1 MKKIIRYTLLF
12 TIILGIVYYVWPENK
27 LEQNQRIDKIVVNKY
42 DREMIVY
49 NRNQEI
55 ARYTVSL
62 GSIKWPSEKWGPI
75 LNHDGGP
82 KQKMGDA
89 KTPEGIYRLSPNP
102 GKYQPALR
110 INFEDIHPRSGGAI
124 LIHGPSPTNKWA
136 GKFLR
141 WIDWTDGCIALTE
154 TEMKEIYETVIKNCT
169 IEINH

>member
-1 MKKIIRYTLLF
+1 MKKIIKYTLVF

-27 LEQNQRIDKIVVNKY
+27 LEQNQRIDKIVVNKH

-75 LNHDGGP
+75 LSHNDGP
-82 KQKMGDA
+82 KLKSGDA
-89 KTPEGIYRLSPNP
+89 KTPEGIYKLSPNF

-110 INFEDIHPRSGGAI
+110 INFEDIHLRSGGAI

-154 TEMKEIYETVIKNCT
+154 TEIKEIYNAVIKNCP